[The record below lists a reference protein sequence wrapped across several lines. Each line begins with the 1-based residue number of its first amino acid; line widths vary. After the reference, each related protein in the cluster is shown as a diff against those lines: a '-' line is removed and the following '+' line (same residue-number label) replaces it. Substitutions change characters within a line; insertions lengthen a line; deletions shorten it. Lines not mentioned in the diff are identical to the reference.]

1 MIKKANGLKIFL
13 IFLLST
19 FSFYSKAYPFN
30 IPESLVYDLTWT
42 GIKAGEA
49 YLEVKDNGSYIQFIS
64 RAYSAK
70 WVSLFYH
77 VEDIVVSTLKKEKY
91 GGFFA
96 TPINYRLKIKEGK
109 HRRDK
114 ELIFD
119 HASSKVTYINHLS
132 DEKKDYNISYPVFD
146 ALSCFFYVRTLPLE
160 VGKSVFINLFD
171 SKKYY
176 SVEIQVIRKENIKT
190 SLGNY
195 DSILIKPI
203 MRSEG
208 IFSRK
213 GDIYIWLSDDE
224 RRIPLMLQSKV
235 AVGSIKATLVSI
247 Q

>member
-1 MIKKANGLKIFL
+1 MKRLRIFKVC
-13 IFLLST
+13 IPFFFLFLCSNA
-19 FSFYSKAYPFN
+19 YSFN
-30 IPESLVYDLTWT
+30 IPESLTYDLTWT

-70 WVSLFYH
+70 WVSVFYH
-77 VEDIVVSTLKKEKY
+77 VEDIVVSTLKKERY
-91 GGFFA
+91 DGFFA
-96 TPINYRLKIKEGK
+96 TPINYRIKIKEGK

-119 HASSKVTYINHLS
+119 HNSGKVTYINHLNN
-132 DEKKDYNISYPVFD
+132 EKKDYNVIYPVFD

-160 VGKSVFINLFD
+160 VGRSVFINLFD
-171 SKKYY
+171 SKKLY
-176 SVEIQVIRKENIKT
+176 SVEIQVIKKETVKT
-190 SLGNY
+190 SLGSF

-203 MRSEG
+203 MKSEG

-224 RRIPLMLQSKV
+224 KRIPVMLQSKV
-235 AVGSIKATLVSI
+235 AVGSIKATLVKI